1 MRGGLRL
8 RRYRCRMRGLT
19 LDGVETVTF
28 RDDLPEPTIEVGT
41 DVIVKVEKAGLCGS
55 DLHPYLGREPVRF
68 GVIPGHE
75 VVGTVVAS
83 GADVERFAVGRRV
96 IVPFTTSCGTCGACG
111 RGLSS
116 RCERSEL
123 FGYGDPLD
131 SARPALQGGQAE
143 LVRVPLA
150 DGTLVDVPQGLS
162 DEQGVLL
169 ADNFPTG
176 WYAAKQARARPGRP
190 VAVVGL
196 GAVGLSAVVAARRM
210 GAGPILAVDPV
221 EDRRTR
227 ADRIGVRTA
236 HPSDADTAASEMTD
250 SGFPSVVDATG
261 ALPGQG
267 LAFRLLQ
274 PGGVLSVIAVPTSER
289 FAFTPVETY
298 DKNATLVAGRAPV
311 RSLLDQ
317 LIPLIGRITVP
328 TDVIVT
334 HPNVPIEEGPEA
346 YRRFAARESGIVK
359 MLFSFA

>member
-1 MRGGLRL
+1 
-8 RRYRCRMRGLT
+8 
-19 LDGVETVTF
+19 
-28 RDDLPEPTIEVGT
+28 
-41 DVIVKVEKAGLCGS
+41 
-55 DLHPYLGREPVRF
+55 
-68 GVIPGHE
+68 
-75 VVGTVVAS
+75 
-83 GADVERFAVGRRV
+83 
-96 IVPFTTSCGTCGACG
+96 
-111 RGLSS
+111 
-116 RCERSEL
+116 
-123 FGYGDPLD
+123 
-131 SARPALQGGQAE
+131 
-143 LVRVPLA
+143 
-150 DGTLVDVPQGLS
+150 
-162 DEQGVLL
+162 
-169 ADNFPTG
+169 
-176 WYAAKQARARPGRP
+176 
-190 VAVVGL
+190 
-196 GAVGLSAVVAARRM
+196 
-210 GAGPILAVDPV
+210 VDPV